1 MQSNEEEIS
10 NSNVQEQYD
19 QYQMNEINNNN
30 AFEEHSAEFSNYD
43 HVMLHENQKND
54 SDHKK
59 IVPEKIDQQEIFEE
73 SSIIDVPDDILQQ
86 I

>member
-30 AFEEHSAEFSNYD
+30 AFEEHSAEFSNND
-43 HVMLHENQKND
+43 HVMLDENQKID
-54 SDHKK
+54 SDHN
-59 IVPEKIDQQEIFEE
+59 
-73 SSIIDVPDDILQQ
+73 
-86 I
+86 

>member
-30 AFEEHSAEFSNYD
+30 AFEEHSAEFLNYD
-43 HVMLHENQKND
+43 HVMLDENQKID
-54 SDHKK
+54 SDHN
-59 IVPEKIDQQEIFEE
+59 
-73 SSIIDVPDDILQQ
+73 
-86 I
+86 